1 MSRNSRRNYTIF
13 TEYSGL
19 NQDQQRVP
27 AIVLAHRYGLT
38 RGRIYQIVA
47 QQRAKV
53 QSSNPRV
60 KYYNESIERDAEA
73 VSSMLK
79 DFLEARG

>member
-1 MSRNSRRNYTIF
+1 MRNSRRNYTIY
-13 TEYSGL
+13 TEYYGL

-47 QQRAKV
+47 QQRASAKN
-53 QSSNPRV
+53 SNPRM
-60 KYYNESIERDAEA
+60 KFYRESIEDDAEA
-73 VSSMLK
+73 VCVMLK
-79 DFLEARG
+79 DFLGT